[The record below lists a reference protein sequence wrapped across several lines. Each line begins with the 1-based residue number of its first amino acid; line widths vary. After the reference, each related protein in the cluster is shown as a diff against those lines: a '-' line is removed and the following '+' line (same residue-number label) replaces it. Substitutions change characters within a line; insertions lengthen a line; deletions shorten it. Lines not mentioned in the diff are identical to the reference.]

1 MIRRGWTLENIEM
14 ACRKEFVSRS
24 VVRVKPLKG
33 IVASAEWES
42 GGPTRVIID
51 RLLVSELAGTLH
63 EVLHRLLEKELSP
76 FVDYTLAPD
85 GTKRRDAQEVM
96 IDALEEEILLRIRS
110 SERRKAWWRNAI
122 HKRMRK

>member
-14 ACRKEFVSRS
+14 ACRKEFAERGQ
-24 VVRVKPLKG
+24 VRVRPLKG

-42 GGPTRVIID
+42 GGPTKVIID
-51 RLLVSELAGTLH
+51 RLLVSELAGAVH
-63 EVLHRLLEKELSP
+63 EVLHRVLEKELSP

-85 GTKRRDAQEVM
+85 GAKRRDAQEVM

-122 HKRMRK
+122 RKRMRK